1 MKIKVDER
9 ERDTILA
16 ALRFW
21 QWCCEGRGRAKLL
34 DTARGQ
40 AIMEIAENERKGD
53 DAALL
58 VREIDALCERIN
70 CGG

>member
-1 MKIKVDER
+1 MNIKVDER

-21 QWCCEGRGRAKLL
+21 QWCNEHRFSLL
-34 DTARGQ
+34 VGTSRGQ
-40 AIMEIAENERKGD
+40 AITEIAENGRKGD

-58 VREIDALCERIN
+58 VGEIDALCERIN
-70 CGG
+70 MGD